1 MTMIADVGTSSSG
14 PRWASLTG
22 LPIRRLQWGVYFLVS
37 TKISDTICQ
46 LSAVVCPPSKDA
58 ATAADATAADA
69 AAADDAAETDAAATD
84 AAAANAATATVSW
97 LSSS

>member
-14 PRWASLTG
+14 PRWASVTG

-37 TKISDTICQ
+37 PKISDTICQ

-69 AAADDAAETDAAATD
+69 AAADDAAATD

-97 LSSS
+97 LSWS